1 QNNFLTM
8 KRFLPLLL
16 FPLLSQSQSVQKLHK
31 KAIVVDSHNDI
42 ITACIEKNV
51 RMDQDLRGKTHS
63 DLQRMKEGGL
73 DVQIFSVWCDGAK
86 SAPFQFANR
95 EMDLLDEV
103 IKSNPDKI
111 ALTRTTAEMEQA
123 VKEKKIAAL
132 FGVEGGHMIENS
144 LEKLD
149 QIYSRG
155 ARYMTLTWNNSTDW
169 ATSAWDETYKK
180 DSLAKTHKGLTDFG
194 REVVK
199 RMNRLGM
206 MVDLSHVGEQTFW
219 DAIATTSSPVIVSH
233 SNAWSICPVPRNLKD
248 DQILAVGKN
257 GGVIAL
263 NFYSGFVDSTYKKK
277 EALFQKAHRKEIDS
291 LIASGVQTEYALTLI
306 TEKYAAEANEARPSL
321 EQLLAHLD
329 HIVRL
334 IGPDHI
340 GIGSDFDGISSSPKG
355 LDDVTSYPLI
365 TDALLKRGFTKKQI
379 TNILG
384 GNIIRVWKSNEAG
397 AGK

>member
-1 QNNFLTM
+1 M

-73 DVQIFSVWCDGAK
+73 DVQIFSVWCDGEK
-86 SAPFQFANR
+86 PAPFQFANR

-103 IKSNPDKI
+103 VKNNPDKI

-180 DSLAKTHKGLTDFG
+180 DSLAKAHKGLTDFG

-219 DAIATTSSPVIVSH
+219 DAIATTRSPVIVSH

-334 IGPDHI
+334 IGPDHV

-355 LDDVTSYPLI
+355 LDDVTSYPLL

-384 GNIIRVWKSNEAG
+384 GNIIRVWKANEAG

>member
-1 QNNFLTM
+1 M

-16 FPLLSQSQSVQKLHK
+16 LPLLSQSQSVQKLHK

-73 DVQIFSVWCDGAK
+73 DVQIFSVWCDGEK
-86 SAPFQFANR
+86 PAPFQFANR

-103 IKSNPDKI
+103 IKNNPDKI

-149 QIYSRG
+149 QIFSRG

-219 DAIATTSSPVIVSH
+219 DAIATTRSPVIVSH

-334 IGPDHI
+334 IGPDYV

-355 LDDVTSYPLI
+355 LDDVTSYPLL

-379 TNILG
+379 KNILG
-384 GNIIRVWKSNEAG
+384 GNIIRVWKANEAG

>member
-1 QNNFLTM
+1 M

-73 DVQIFSVWCDGAK
+73 DVQIFSVWCDGEK
-86 SAPFQFANR
+86 PAPFQFANR
-95 EMDLLDEV
+95 EMDLLDDV
-103 IKSNPDKI
+103 IKNNPDKI
-111 ALTRTTAEMEQA
+111 ALTRTTAEMVQA

-219 DAIATTSSPVIVSH
+219 DAIATTRSPVIVSH

-306 TEKYAAEANEARPSL
+306 TEKYASEANEARPSL

-334 IGPDHI
+334 IGPDHV

-355 LDDVTSYPLI
+355 LDDVTSYPLL

-384 GNIIRVWKSNEAG
+384 GNIIRVWKANEAG

>member
-1 QNNFLTM
+1 MLL
-8 KRFLPLLL
+8 RFLPLL
-16 FPLLSQSQSVQKLHK
+16 FITSVAGGQSLQRLHN
-31 KAIVVDSHNDI
+31 KAVVVDSHNDI

-73 DVQIFSVWCDGAK
+73 DVQIFSVWCDGEK
-86 SAPFQFANR
+86 PAPFQFANR
-95 EMDLLDEV
+95 EMDLLDDV
-103 IKSNPDKI
+103 IKNNPDKI

-144 LEKLD
+144 LEKLE
-149 QIYSRG
+149 QLYARG
-155 ARYMTLTWNNSTDW
+155 ARYLTLTWNNSTDW

-219 DAIATTSSPVIVSH
+219 DAINTTGSPVIVSH

-277 EALFQKAHRKEIDS
+277 EALFQQAHKKEIDS
-291 LIASGVQTEYALTLI
+291 LIATGVQTEYALTLI
-306 TEKYAAEANEARPSL
+306 TEKYAAESDAARPSL

-329 HIVRL
+329 HIVGL
-334 IGPDHI
+334 IGSEHV

-355 LDDVTSYPLI
+355 LEDVTSYPLL
-365 TDALLKRGFTKKQI
+365 TSALLKRGFTKQQVY
-379 TNILG
+379 NILG
-384 GNIIRVWKSNEAG
+384 GNIIRVWKANEAG

>member
-1 QNNFLTM
+1 M

-73 DVQIFSVWCDGAK
+73 DVQIFSVWCDGEK
-86 SAPFQFANR
+86 PAPFQFANR

-103 IKSNPDKI
+103 IKNNPDKI

-219 DAIATTSSPVIVSH
+219 DAIATTRSPVIVSH

-334 IGPDHI
+334 IGPDYV

-355 LDDVTSYPLI
+355 LDDVTSYPLL

-384 GNIIRVWKSNEAG
+384 GNIIRVWKANEAG

>member
-1 QNNFLTM
+1 MLL
-8 KRFLPLLL
+8 RFLPLL
-16 FPLLSQSQSVQKLHK
+16 FITSVAGGQSQQRLHN

-73 DVQIFSVWCDGAK
+73 DVQIFSVWCDGEK
-86 SAPFQFANR
+86 PAPFQFANR
-95 EMDLLDEV
+95 EMDLLDDV
-103 IKSNPDKI
+103 IKNNPDKI

-144 LEKLD
+144 LEKLE
-149 QIYSRG
+149 QLYARG
-155 ARYMTLTWNNSTDW
+155 ARYLTLTWNNSTDW

-219 DAIATTSSPVIVSH
+219 DAINTTGSPVIVSH

-248 DQILAVGKN
+248 EQIVAVGKN

-277 EALFQKAHRKEIDS
+277 EALFQQAHKKEIDS
-291 LIASGVQTEYALTLI
+291 LIATGVQTEYALTLI
-306 TEKYAAEANEARPSL
+306 TEKYAAESDAARPSL

-329 HIVRL
+329 HIVGL
-334 IGPDHI
+334 IGSEHV

-355 LDDVTSYPLI
+355 LEDVTSYPLL
-365 TDALLKRGFTKKQI
+365 TSALLKRGFTKQQVY
-379 TNILG
+379 NILG
-384 GNIIRVWKSNEAG
+384 GNIIRVWKANEAG

>member
-1 QNNFLTM
+1 M
-8 KRFLPLLL
+8 KRILPLLL
-16 FPLLSQSQSVQKLHK
+16 LLPLLAQTQSVQKLHK

-73 DVQIFSVWCDGAK
+73 DVQIFSVWCDGEK
-86 SAPFQFANR
+86 PAPFQFANR

-103 IKSNPDKI
+103 IKNNPDKI

-180 DSLAKTHKGLTDFG
+180 DSLAKSHKGLTDFG
-194 REVVK
+194 KEVVK

-219 DAIATTSSPVIVSH
+219 DAIATTRSPVIVSH

-257 GGVIAL
+257 DGVIAL

-306 TEKYAAEANEARPSL
+306 TEKYAAEADEARPSL

-334 IGPDHI
+334 IGPDHV

-355 LDDVTSYPLI
+355 LDDVTCYPLL

-384 GNIIRVWKSNEAG
+384 GNIIRVWKANEAG
-397 AGK
+397 AEK

>member
-1 QNNFLTM
+1 M
-8 KRFLPLLL
+8 KRILPLLL
-16 FPLLSQSQSVQKLHK
+16 FPLLSQSQSMQKLHK

-51 RMDQDLRGKTHS
+51 RMDQDLKGKTHS

-73 DVQIFSVWCDGAK
+73 DVQIFSVWCDGEK
-86 SAPFQFANR
+86 PAPFQFANR

-103 IKSNPDKI
+103 IKNNPDKI

-219 DAIATTSSPVIVSH
+219 DAINTTGSPVIVSH

-277 EALFQKAHRKEIDS
+277 EALFQQAHKKEIDS
-291 LIASGVQTEYALTLI
+291 LIATGVQTEYALTLI
-306 TEKYAAEANEARPSL
+306 TEKYAAESDAARPSL

-329 HIVRL
+329 HIVGL
-334 IGPDHI
+334 IGSEHV

-355 LDDVTSYPLI
+355 LEDVTSYPLL

-384 GNIIRVWKSNEAG
+384 GNIIRVWKANEAG

>member
-1 QNNFLTM
+1 M

-73 DVQIFSVWCDGAK
+73 DVQIFSVWCDGEK
-86 SAPFQFANR
+86 PAPFQFANR

-103 IKSNPDKI
+103 VKNNPDKI

-219 DAIATTSSPVIVSH
+219 DAIATTRSPVIVSH

-334 IGPDHI
+334 IGPDHV

-355 LDDVTSYPLI
+355 LDDVTSYPLL

-384 GNIIRVWKSNEAG
+384 GNIIRVWKANEAG

>member
-1 QNNFLTM
+1 M

-16 FPLLSQSQSVQKLHK
+16 LPLLSQSQSVQKLHK

-73 DVQIFSVWCDGAK
+73 DVQIFSVWCDGEK
-86 SAPFQFANR
+86 PAPFQFANR

-103 IKSNPDKI
+103 IKNNPDKI

-149 QIYSRG
+149 QIFSRG

-219 DAIATTSSPVIVSH
+219 DAIATTRSPVIVSH

-334 IGPDHI
+334 IGPDHV

-355 LDDVTSYPLI
+355 LDDVTSYPLL

-384 GNIIRVWKSNEAG
+384 GNIIRVWKANEAG

>member
-1 QNNFLTM
+1 M

-73 DVQIFSVWCDGAK
+73 DVQIFSVWCDGEK
-86 SAPFQFANR
+86 PAPFQFANR

-103 IKSNPDKI
+103 IKNNPDKI

-219 DAIATTSSPVIVSH
+219 DAIATTRSPVIVSH

-329 HIVRL
+329 HILRL
-334 IGPDHI
+334 IGPDHV

-355 LDDVTSYPLI
+355 LDDVTSYPLL

-384 GNIIRVWKSNEAG
+384 GNIIRVWKANEAG

>member
-1 QNNFLTM
+1 M

-86 SAPFQFANR
+86 SAPFQFAKR

-103 IKSNPDKI
+103 IKNNPDKI

-219 DAIATTSSPVIVSH
+219 DAIATTRSPVIVSH

-334 IGPDHI
+334 IGPDHV

-355 LDDVTSYPLI
+355 LDDVTSYPLL

>member
-1 QNNFLTM
+1 MLL
-8 KRFLPLLL
+8 RFLPLL
-16 FPLLSQSQSVQKLHK
+16 FITSVAGGQSLQRLHN
-31 KAIVVDSHNDI
+31 KAVVVDSHNDI

-73 DVQIFSVWCDGAK
+73 DVQIFSVWCDGQK
-86 SAPFQFANR
+86 PAPFQFANR
-95 EMDLLDEV
+95 EMDLLDDV
-103 IKSNPDKI
+103 IKNNPDKI

-144 LEKLD
+144 LEKLE
-149 QIYSRG
+149 QLYARG
-155 ARYMTLTWNNSTDW
+155 ARYLTLTWNNSTDW

-219 DAIATTSSPVIVSH
+219 DAINTTGSPVIVSH

-248 DQILAVGKN
+248 EQILAVGKN

-277 EALFQKAHRKEIDS
+277 EALFQQAHKKEIDS
-291 LIASGVQTEYALTLI
+291 LIATGVQTEYALTLI
-306 TEKYAAEANEARPSL
+306 TEKYAVESDAARPSL

-329 HIVRL
+329 HIVGL
-334 IGPDHI
+334 IGSEHV

-355 LDDVTSYPLI
+355 LEDVTSYPLL
-365 TDALLKRGFTKKQI
+365 TSALLKRGFTKQQVY
-379 TNILG
+379 NILG
-384 GNIIRVWKSNEAG
+384 GNIIRVWKANEAG

>member
-1 QNNFLTM
+1 M

-73 DVQIFSVWCDGAK
+73 DVQIFSVWCDGEK
-86 SAPFQFANR
+86 PAPFQFANR

-103 IKSNPDKI
+103 VKNNPDKI

-180 DSLAKTHKGLTDFG
+180 DSLAKAHKGLSDFG

-219 DAIATTSSPVIVSH
+219 DAIATTRSPVIVSH

-355 LDDVTSYPLI
+355 LDDVTSYPIL

-384 GNIIRVWKSNEAG
+384 GNIIRVWKANEAG

>member
-1 QNNFLTM
+1 M

-51 RMDQDLRGKTHS
+51 RMDQDLKGKTHS

-73 DVQIFSVWCDGAK
+73 DVQIFSVWCDGEK
-86 SAPFQFANR
+86 PAPFQFANR
-95 EMDLLDEV
+95 EMDLLDDV
-103 IKSNPDKI
+103 IKNNPDKI

-219 DAIATTSSPVIVSH
+219 DAIATTRSPVIVSH

-334 IGPDHI
+334 IGPDHV

-355 LDDVTSYPLI
+355 LDDVTSYPLL

-384 GNIIRVWKSNEAG
+384 GNIIRVWKANEAG

>member
-1 QNNFLTM
+1 MLL
-8 KRFLPLLL
+8 RFLPLL
-16 FPLLSQSQSVQKLHK
+16 FITSVAGGQSLQRLHN

-73 DVQIFSVWCDGAK
+73 DVQIFSVWCDGEK
-86 SAPFQFANR
+86 PAPFQFANR
-95 EMDLLDEV
+95 EMDLLDDV
-103 IKSNPDKI
+103 IKNNPDKI

-144 LEKLD
+144 LEKLE
-149 QIYSRG
+149 QLYARG
-155 ARYMTLTWNNSTDW
+155 ARYLTLTWNNSTDW

-219 DAIATTSSPVIVSH
+219 DAINTTGSPVIVSH

-248 DQILAVGKN
+248 EQIVAVGKN

-277 EALFQKAHRKEIDS
+277 EALFQQAHKKEIDS
-291 LIASGVQTEYALTLI
+291 LIATGVQTEYALTLI
-306 TEKYAAEANEARPSL
+306 TEKYAAESDAARPSL

-329 HIVRL
+329 HIVGL
-334 IGPDHI
+334 IGSEHV

-355 LDDVTSYPLI
+355 LEDVTSYPLL
-365 TDALLKRGFTKKQI
+365 TSALLKRGFTKQQVY
-379 TNILG
+379 NILG
-384 GNIIRVWKSNEAG
+384 GNIIRVWKANEAG

>member
-1 QNNFLTM
+1 M
-8 KRFLPLLL
+8 KRILPLLL

-73 DVQIFSVWCDGAK
+73 DVQIFSVWCDGEK
-86 SAPFQFANR
+86 PAPFQFANR
-95 EMDLLDEV
+95 EMDLLDDV
-103 IKSNPDKI
+103 IKNNPDKI

-144 LEKLD
+144 LEKLE
-149 QIYSRG
+149 QLYARG
-155 ARYMTLTWNNSTDW
+155 ARYLTLTWNNSTDW

-219 DAIATTSSPVIVSH
+219 DAINTTGSPVIVSH

-277 EALFQKAHRKEIDS
+277 EALFQQAHKKEIDS
-291 LIASGVQTEYALTLI
+291 LIATGVQTEYALTLI
-306 TEKYAAEANEARPSL
+306 TEKYAAESDAARPSL

-329 HIVRL
+329 HIVGL
-334 IGPDHI
+334 IGSEHV

-355 LDDVTSYPLI
+355 LEDVTSYPLL
-365 TDALLKRGFTKKQI
+365 TSALIKRGFTKQQVY
-379 TNILG
+379 NILG
-384 GNIIRVWKSNEAG
+384 GNIIRVWKANEAG

>member
-1 QNNFLTM
+1 M

-16 FPLLSQSQSVQKLHK
+16 FPLLSQSQSVQRLHK

-73 DVQIFSVWCDGAK
+73 DVQIFSVWCDGEK
-86 SAPFQFANR
+86 PAPFQFANR

-103 IKSNPDKI
+103 IKNNPDKI

-149 QIYSRG
+149 QIFSRG

-180 DSLAKTHKGLTDFG
+180 DILAKTHKGLTDFG
-194 REVVK
+194 KEVVK

-219 DAIATTSSPVIVSH
+219 DAIATTRSPVIVSH

-334 IGPDHI
+334 IGPDHV

-355 LDDVTSYPLI
+355 LDDVTRYPLL

-384 GNIIRVWKSNEAG
+384 GNIIRVWKANEAG

>member
-1 QNNFLTM
+1 M

-194 REVVK
+194 KEVVK

-334 IGPDHI
+334 IGPDHV

-355 LDDVTSYPLI
+355 LDDVTSYPLL

>member
-1 QNNFLTM
+1 MLL
-8 KRFLPLLL
+8 RFLPLL
-16 FPLLSQSQSVQKLHK
+16 FITSVAGGQSLQRLHN

-73 DVQIFSVWCDGAK
+73 DVQIFSVWCDGEK
-86 SAPFQFANR
+86 PAPFQFANR
-95 EMDLLDEV
+95 EMDLLDDV
-103 IKSNPDKI
+103 IKNNPDKI

-144 LEKLD
+144 LEKLE
-149 QIYSRG
+149 QLYARG
-155 ARYMTLTWNNSTDW
+155 ARYLTLTWNNSTDW

-180 DSLAKTHKGLTDFG
+180 ESLAKSHKGLTDFG
-194 REVVK
+194 KEVVK

-219 DAIATTSSPVIVSH
+219 DAIATTRSPVIVSH

-277 EALFQKAHRKEIDS
+277 EALFQQAHKKEIDS
-291 LIASGVQTEYALTLI
+291 LIATGVQTEYALTLI
-306 TEKYAAEANEARPSL
+306 TEKYAAESDAARPSL

-329 HIVRL
+329 HIVGL
-334 IGPDHI
+334 IGSEHV

-355 LDDVTSYPLI
+355 LEDVTSYPLL
-365 TDALLKRGFTKKQI
+365 TSALIKRGFTKQQVY
-379 TNILG
+379 NILG
-384 GNIIRVWKSNEAG
+384 GNIIRVWKANEAG

>member
-1 QNNFLTM
+1 M
-8 KRFLPLLL
+8 KRILPLLL
-16 FPLLSQSQSVQKLHK
+16 LPLLAQTQSVQKLHK

-73 DVQIFSVWCDGAK
+73 DVQIFSVWCDGEK
-86 SAPFQFANR
+86 PAPFQFANR

-103 IKSNPDKI
+103 IKNNPDKI

-149 QIYSRG
+149 QIFSRG

-219 DAIATTSSPVIVSH
+219 DAIATTRSPVIVSH

-334 IGPDHI
+334 IGPDYV

-355 LDDVTSYPLI
+355 LDDVTSYPLL

-384 GNIIRVWKSNEAG
+384 GNIIRVWKANEAG

>member
-1 QNNFLTM
+1 MLL
-8 KRFLPLLL
+8 RFLPLL
-16 FPLLSQSQSVQKLHK
+16 FITSVAGGQSLQRLHN
-31 KAIVVDSHNDI
+31 KAVVVDSHNDI

-51 RMDQDLRGKTHS
+51 RMDQDLKGKTHS

-73 DVQIFSVWCDGAK
+73 DVQIFSVWCDGEK
-86 SAPFQFANR
+86 PAPFQFANR
-95 EMDLLDEV
+95 EMDLLDDV
-103 IKSNPDKI
+103 IKNNPDKI

-144 LEKLD
+144 LEKLE
-149 QIYSRG
+149 QLYARG
-155 ARYMTLTWNNSTDW
+155 ARYLTLTWNNSTDW

-219 DAIATTSSPVIVSH
+219 DAINTTGSPVIVSH

-277 EALFQKAHRKEIDS
+277 EALFQQAHKKEIDS
-291 LIASGVQTEYALTLI
+291 LIATGVQTEYALTLI
-306 TEKYAAEANEARPSL
+306 TEKYAAESDAARPSL

-329 HIVRL
+329 HIVGL
-334 IGPDHI
+334 IGSEHV

-355 LDDVTSYPLI
+355 LEDVTSYPLL
-365 TDALLKRGFTKKQI
+365 TSALLKRGFTKQQVY
-379 TNILG
+379 NILG
-384 GNIIRVWKSNEAG
+384 GNIIRVWKANEAG

>member
-1 QNNFLTM
+1 M

-73 DVQIFSVWCDGAK
+73 DVQIFSVWCDGEK
-86 SAPFQFANR
+86 PTPFQFANR

-103 IKSNPDKI
+103 VKNNPDKI

-149 QIYSRG
+149 QIFSRG

-219 DAIATTSSPVIVSH
+219 DAVATTRSPVIVSH

-334 IGPDHI
+334 IGPDHV

-384 GNIIRVWKSNEAG
+384 GNIIRVWKANEAG

>member
-1 QNNFLTM
+1 M

-73 DVQIFSVWCDGAK
+73 DVQIFSVWCDGEK
-86 SAPFQFANR
+86 PAPFQFANR
-95 EMDLLDEV
+95 EMDLLDDV
-103 IKSNPDKI
+103 IKNNPDKI
-111 ALTRTTAEMEQA
+111 ALTRTTAEMVQA

-219 DAIATTSSPVIVSH
+219 DAIGTTSSPVIVSH

-329 HIVRL
+329 HIIRL
-334 IGPDHI
+334 IGPDHV

-355 LDDVTSYPLI
+355 LDDVTSYPLL

-384 GNIIRVWKSNEAG
+384 GNIIRVWKANEAG

>member
-1 QNNFLTM
+1 M
-8 KRFLPLLL
+8 KQILPLLL
-16 FPLLSQSQSVQKLHK
+16 LPLLAQTQSVQKLHK

-51 RMDQDLRGKTHS
+51 SMDQDLRGKTHS

-73 DVQIFSVWCDGAK
+73 DVQIFSVWCDGEK
-86 SAPFQFANR
+86 PAPFQFANR

-103 IKSNPDKI
+103 IKNNPDKI

-180 DSLAKTHKGLTDFG
+180 DSLAKSHKGLTDFG
-194 REVVK
+194 KEVVK

-219 DAIATTSSPVIVSH
+219 DAIATTRGPVIVSH

-334 IGPDHI
+334 IGPDHV

-355 LDDVTSYPLI
+355 LDDVTSYPIL

-379 TNILG
+379 RNILG
-384 GNIIRVWKSNEAG
+384 GNIIRVWKANEAG
-397 AGK
+397 AEK

>member
-1 QNNFLTM
+1 MLL
-8 KRFLPLLL
+8 RFLPLL
-16 FPLLSQSQSVQKLHK
+16 FITSVAGGQSLQRLHN

-51 RMDQDLRGKTHS
+51 RMDQDLKGKTHS

-73 DVQIFSVWCDGAK
+73 DVQIFSVWCDGQK
-86 SAPFQFANR
+86 PAPFQFANR
-95 EMDLLDEV
+95 EMDLLDDV
-103 IKSNPDKI
+103 IKNNPDKI

-144 LEKLD
+144 LEKLE
-149 QIYSRG
+149 QLYARG
-155 ARYMTLTWNNSTDW
+155 ARYLTLTWNNSTDW

-219 DAIATTSSPVIVSH
+219 DAINTTGSPVIVSH

-248 DQILAVGKN
+248 EQILAVGKN

-277 EALFQKAHRKEIDS
+277 EALFQQAHKKEIDS
-291 LIASGVQTEYALTLI
+291 LIATGVQTEYALTLI
-306 TEKYAAEANEARPSL
+306 TEKYAAESDAARPSL

-329 HIVRL
+329 HIVGL
-334 IGPDHI
+334 IGSEHV

-355 LDDVTSYPLI
+355 LEDVTSYPLL
-365 TDALLKRGFTKKQI
+365 TSALLKRGFTKQQVY
-379 TNILG
+379 NILG
-384 GNIIRVWKSNEAG
+384 GNIIRVWKANEAG
-397 AGK
+397 AGR

>member
-1 QNNFLTM
+1 M

-73 DVQIFSVWCDGAK
+73 DVQIFSVWCDGEK
-86 SAPFQFANR
+86 PAPFQFANR

-103 IKSNPDKI
+103 IKNNPDKI

-180 DSLAKTHKGLTDFG
+180 DSLAKTHKGLSDFG

-219 DAIATTSSPVIVSH
+219 DAIATTRSPVIVSH

-334 IGPDHI
+334 IGPDHV

-355 LDDVTSYPLI
+355 LDDVTSYPLL

-379 TNILG
+379 MNILG
-384 GNIIRVWKSNEAG
+384 GNIIRVWKTNEAG

>member
-1 QNNFLTM
+1 M

-73 DVQIFSVWCDGAK
+73 DVQIFSVWCDGEK
-86 SAPFQFANR
+86 PAPFQFANR

-321 EQLLAHLD
+321 EQLMAHLD

-334 IGPDHI
+334 IGPDHV

-355 LDDVTSYPLI
+355 LDDVTSYPLL

-384 GNIIRVWKSNEAG
+384 GNIIRVWKANEAG

>member
-1 QNNFLTM
+1 
-8 KRFLPLLL
+8 
-16 FPLLSQSQSVQKLHK
+16 
-31 KAIVVDSHNDI
+31 
-42 ITACIEKNV
+42 
-51 RMDQDLRGKTHS
+51 
-63 DLQRMKEGGL
+63 MKEGGL
-73 DVQIFSVWCDGAK
+73 DVQIFSVWCDGEK
-86 SAPFQFANR
+86 PAPFQFANR

-103 IKSNPDKI
+103 IKNNPDKI

-149 QIYSRG
+149 QIFSRG

-219 DAIATTSSPVIVSH
+219 DAIATTRSPVIVSH

-334 IGPDHI
+334 IGPDYV

-355 LDDVTSYPLI
+355 LDDVTSYPLL

-384 GNIIRVWKSNEAG
+384 GNIIRVWKANEAG

>member
-1 QNNFLTM
+1 M
-8 KRFLPLLL
+8 KRILPLLL
-16 FPLLSQSQSVQKLHK
+16 FPLLSQSQSMQKLHK

-51 RMDQDLRGKTHS
+51 RMDQDLKGKTHS

-73 DVQIFSVWCDGAK
+73 DVQIFSVWCDGEK
-86 SAPFQFANR
+86 PAPFQFANR

-103 IKSNPDKI
+103 IKNNPDKI

-180 DSLAKTHKGLTDFG
+180 DSLSKTHKGLTDFG

-219 DAIATTSSPVIVSH
+219 DAINTTGSPVIVSH

-277 EALFQKAHRKEIDS
+277 EALFQQAHKKEIDS
-291 LIASGVQTEYALTLI
+291 LIATGVQTEYALTLI
-306 TEKYAAEANEARPSL
+306 TEKYAAESDAARPSL

-329 HIVRL
+329 HIVGL
-334 IGPDHI
+334 IGSEHV

-355 LDDVTSYPLI
+355 LEDVTSYPLL
-365 TDALLKRGFTKKQI
+365 TSALIKRGFTKQQVY
-379 TNILG
+379 NILG
-384 GNIIRVWKSNEAG
+384 GNIIRVWKANEAG
-397 AGK
+397 AGR

>member
-1 QNNFLTM
+1 M

-16 FPLLSQSQSVQKLHK
+16 LPLLSQSQSVQKLHK

-73 DVQIFSVWCDGAK
+73 DVQIFSVWCDGEK
-86 SAPFQFANR
+86 PAPFQFANR

-103 IKSNPDKI
+103 IKNNPDKI

-149 QIYSRG
+149 QIFSRG

-219 DAIATTSSPVIVSH
+219 DAIATTRSPVIVSH

-334 IGPDHI
+334 IGPDYV

-355 LDDVTSYPLI
+355 LDDVTSYPLL

-384 GNIIRVWKSNEAG
+384 GNIIRVWKANEAG
-397 AGK
+397 AG

>member
-1 QNNFLTM
+1 M
-8 KRFLPLLL
+8 KRLLPLLL

-73 DVQIFSVWCDGAK
+73 DVQIFSVWCDGEK
-86 SAPFQFANR
+86 PAPFQFANR
-95 EMDLLDEV
+95 EMDLLDDV
-103 IKSNPDKI
+103 IKNNPDKI
-111 ALTRTTAEMEQA
+111 VLTRTTAEMKQA

-149 QIYSRG
+149 QIFSRG

-219 DAIATTSSPVIVSH
+219 DAIATTRSPVIVSH

-334 IGPDHI
+334 IGPDHV

-355 LDDVTSYPLI
+355 LDDVTSYPLL

-384 GNIIRVWKSNEAG
+384 GNIIRVWKANEAG

>member
-1 QNNFLTM
+1 M
-8 KRFLPLLL
+8 
-16 FPLLSQSQSVQKLHK
+16 QKLHK

-51 RMDQDLRGKTHS
+51 RMDQDLKGKTHS

-73 DVQIFSVWCDGAK
+73 DVQIFSVWCDGEK
-86 SAPFQFANR
+86 PAPFQFANR

-103 IKSNPDKI
+103 VKNNPDKI

-149 QIYSRG
+149 QIFSRG

-219 DAIATTSSPVIVSH
+219 DAIATTRSPVIVSH

-334 IGPDHI
+334 IGPDYV

-355 LDDVTSYPLI
+355 LDDVTSYPLL

-384 GNIIRVWKSNEAG
+384 GNIIRVWKANEAG

>member
-1 QNNFLTM
+1 M
-8 KRFLPLLL
+8 KRILPLLL
-16 FPLLSQSQSVQKLHK
+16 LPLLAQTQSVQKLHK

-73 DVQIFSVWCDGAK
+73 DVQIFSVWCDGEK
-86 SAPFQFANR
+86 PAPFQFANR

-103 IKSNPDKI
+103 IKNNPDKI

-180 DSLAKTHKGLTDFG
+180 DSLAKSHKGLTDFG
-194 REVVK
+194 KEVVK

-219 DAIATTSSPVIVSH
+219 DAIATTRSPVIVSH

-306 TEKYAAEANEARPSL
+306 TEKYAAEADEARPSL

-334 IGPDHI
+334 IGPDHV

-355 LDDVTSYPLI
+355 LDDVTSYPIL

-379 TNILG
+379 KNILG
-384 GNIIRVWKSNEAG
+384 GNIIRVWKANEAG

>member
-1 QNNFLTM
+1 M

-291 LIASGVQTEYALTLI
+291 LITSGVQTEYALTLI
-306 TEKYAAEANEARPSL
+306 TEKYAAEANEARPTL

-355 LDDVTSYPLI
+355 LDDVTSYPLL